1 VKKVLIASAV
11 TIALLSGC
19 ASVPTE
25 SPEKEEIAKQFNAP
39 SEGNSGVY
47 IYRAGGPGGSLKK
60 DIWIDDECV
69 GESAPHVFFYT
80 ELSGDKEYKISTE
93 SEFSPNDLIVKT
105 ESGKNLFVNQYIKM
119 GAFVGGAN
127 LKVVDEEKGKAA
139 VAKAKMAV
147 KGNCG

>member
-1 VKKVLIASAV
+1 
-11 TIALLSGC
+11 
-19 ASVPTE
+19 
-25 SPEKEEIAKQFNAP
+25 
-39 SEGNSGVY
+39 
-47 IYRAGGPGGSLKK
+47 
-60 DIWIDDECV
+60 
-69 GESAPHVFFYT
+69 
-80 ELSGDKEYKISTE
+80 
-93 SEFSPNDLIVKT
+93 LIVKT

>member
-1 VKKVLIASAV
+1 
-11 TIALLSGC
+11 
-19 ASVPTE
+19 
-25 SPEKEEIAKQFNAP
+25 
-39 SEGNSGVY
+39 
-47 IYRAGGPGGSLKK
+47 
-60 DIWIDDECV
+60 V